1 MKYSSACNLY
11 IIPKVGAFSRVSLAA
26 QPTDLNMKSRS
37 WAGFLSS
44 LQNYYKT
51 KQKLVPT
58 IQEILPL
65 KSPCKRE
72 QEQNL

>member
-1 MKYSSACNLY
+1 M
-11 IIPKVGAFSRVSLAA
+11 SLAE

-51 KQKLVPT
+51 KQKWVLT

-65 KSPCKRE
+65 KLPCKME
-72 QEQNL
+72 QEQNLYSMNTWNVYSMHKLQG